1 MAVKKAVKAVGKGIK
16 KAAKSKRVRQAATDA
31 VFGTGG
37 LRALDKA
44 ERSLRKKLTKKK
56 KK

>member
-1 MAVKKAVKAVGKGIK
+1 MAVKKVAKAVGKGIK

-31 VFGTGG
+31 AFGTGG